1 MVATT
6 KSNKADHVSHRTR
19 SSLAKRIKWKA
30 HTIPSKVLLS
40 AIKRER
46 PKSVK
51 KKSVSIA
58 AEKKKQASIVAPFP
72 STPPQSPNKN
82 DIAPPTNTTLPL
94 MLPLKRKIF
103 AEICLQE
110 RHNFSRE
117 IRSKGEW

>member
-6 KSNKADHVSHRTR
+6 RSNKADHVSHQTR

-51 KKSVSIA
+51 KKSASIV
-58 AEKKKQASIVAPFP
+58 AEKKKRASITAPFP
-72 STPPQSPNKN
+72 STPPQSPKKN
-82 DIAPPTNTTLPL
+82 DIAPPTDTTLPL
-94 MLPLKRKIF
+94 TSPLKRTMF
-103 AEICLQE
+103 AKICLQE
-110 RHNFSRE
+110 RQNFSRE
-117 IRSKGEW
+117 IQSEGEW

>member
-6 KSNKADHVSHRTR
+6 RSNKMDHVSHQIR
-19 SSLAKRIKWKA
+19 SSLAKRIRWKA
-30 HTIPSKVLLS
+30 HTIPSEVLLF

-51 KKSVSIA
+51 KKSASIA

-72 STPPQSPNKN
+72 STPPQYHQTKMKN
-82 DIAPPTNTTLPL
+82 DIAPPTDTTLPL
-94 MLPLKRKIF
+94 KLPLKRKMF

-110 RHNFSRE
+110 CHNFSRE
-117 IRSKGEW
+117 I